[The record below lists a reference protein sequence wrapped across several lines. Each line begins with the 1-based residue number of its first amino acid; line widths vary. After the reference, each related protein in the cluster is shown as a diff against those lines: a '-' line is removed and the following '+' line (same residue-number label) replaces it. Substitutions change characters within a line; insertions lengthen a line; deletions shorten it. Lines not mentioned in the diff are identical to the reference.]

1 MSHKFIP
8 GEKLIFIG
16 EKLSPP
22 NTSLEKGQHVEFIDY
37 SSSGGMYISRYNRG
51 KNIIYIP
58 LQLVPY
64 FTSDWKVREK
74 KIDQLLNL

>member
-8 GEKLIFIG
+8 GESLVYIG
-16 EKLSPP
+16 EKLSYTH
-22 NTSLEKGQHVEFIDY
+22 TSFEKGQHVEFIDY
-37 SSSGGMYISRYNRG
+37 TQSGGMYVSRYIQG

-58 LQLVPY
+58 LQDVPH